1 MPACSQT
8 RDNAAGYAEAAQHL
22 RECAAIRFGAKLT
35 LFGNKVK
42 LFTAA
47 VPREADGVQHPGAG
61 LRLHAASGG
70 SDVSMSELR
79 AVLSYHG
86 PSGATYVI
94 AFVRL
99 LQCVPARVC
108 VVRGACDFAVGDQ
121 VTLLTS
127 ESRER
132 GAVRARKLGSRA
144 AAIRIESEVL
154 APVTDEKGVH
164 HVIKYAG
171 PYVQYSHNPAQDCS
185 DPGYDTANEIH
196 AISTQRPQ
204 SRPVSCSFQTRAATI
219 LFVGGAFGGIARFF
233 ITKHKKIEC

>member
-164 HVIKYAG
+164 HVTKYAG

-185 DPGYDTANEIH
+185 DPGYDTVNEIH
-196 AISTQRPQ
+196 AIDPATA
-204 SRPVSCSFQTRAATI
+204 VKTRVM
-219 LFVGGAFGGIARFF
+219 LVPDKGGNDTLRRRRFWWYRKMF
-233 ITKHKKIEC
+233 HH